1 MSDSVDKRRVKME
14 TVLEQ
19 IKDYTKEFQ
28 EAFGV
33 PLTHFMEPLFM
44 MLGMASFDIVKFDR
58 YMKRKGYSEGEHG
71 SLKEYIAIT
80 YGRRASDFIEEL
92 LTLPSDEIINGG
104 KKNVQSKNK

>member
-1 MSDSVDKRRVKME
+1 ME

-58 YMKRKGYSEGEHG
+58 YMKRKGYSEDKHG

-80 YGRRASDFIEEL
+80 HGRRATEFIEEL
-92 LTLPSDEIINGG
+92 ILGLPSDEIINGG
-104 KKNVQSKNK
+104 KKNVQSENK